1 MEKALSS
8 LCCKKATHD
17 RCFQHNEN
25 LDVIFHEELCHFAF
39 RRPCPVECE
48 AYSSGVSEKQKRKT
62 KTSAIFAALR

>member
-17 RCFQHNEN
+17 RCFQYNEN
-25 LDVIFHEELCHFAF
+25 SDVIFHEELCHFAF
-39 RRPCPVECE
+39 RRL
-48 AYSSGVSEKQKRKT
+48 SEKRKRKT